1 MFNYKSIVTGEGGI
15 TAKVVAKSVYDG
27 GPELTTLELR
37 YHRFIH
43 SEFMTHRMFSRNASS
58 NRAIPTR
65 KLVAQVREDPAIPI
79 KWGRNQRGMQAREDL
94 DVGAADGARNVWVAA
109 ARAAADRAESMAGL
123 QVHKQIVNRV
133 LEPFQFITVVVTATE
148 WDNFF
153 KLRLHE
159 DAQPEIYELACVMK
173 EAMDSAEADEV
184 EMSTGWH
191 LPYVDVSSL
200 GYDLPTARRCSVA
213 RLARVSYLNHDATEP
228 NIDVDVAFHDR
239 LLNDGHMSPFEHVAT
254 PVGVP
259 NPGFYRNLRGWV
271 PYRLFVEDS

>member
-159 DAQPEIYELACVMK
+159 DAQPEIYELARVMQ
-173 EAMDSAEADEV
+173 EAMDSAEPEV
-184 EMSTGWH
+184 LVSEGDWH
-191 LPYVDVSSL
+191 LPYVDLESFAGRQHEAPL
-200 GYDLPTARRCSVA
+200 CSVA
-213 RLARVSYLNHDATEP
+213 RLARVSYLNHDSTEP
-228 NIDVDVAFHDR
+228 NVDVDVALHNR
-239 LLNDGHMSPFEHVAT
+239 LLKDGHMSPFEHVAV
-254 PVGVP
+254 PVSARG
-259 NPGFYRNLRGWV
+259 NHRFYRNLRGWI
-271 PYRLFVEDS
+271 PYRVFVGG